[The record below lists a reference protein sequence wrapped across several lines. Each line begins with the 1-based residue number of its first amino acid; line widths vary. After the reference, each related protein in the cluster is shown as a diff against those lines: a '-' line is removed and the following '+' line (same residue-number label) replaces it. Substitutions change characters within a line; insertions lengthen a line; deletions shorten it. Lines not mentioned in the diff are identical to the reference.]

1 MAKIQR
7 EPTILV
13 VNKRGLY
20 NVLGLWSTRATGF
33 IKS

>member
-7 EPTILV
+7 EPTTLV
-13 VNKRGLY
+13 VNKRGIY
-20 NVLGLWSTRATGF
+20 NVLGLYSMRATGF